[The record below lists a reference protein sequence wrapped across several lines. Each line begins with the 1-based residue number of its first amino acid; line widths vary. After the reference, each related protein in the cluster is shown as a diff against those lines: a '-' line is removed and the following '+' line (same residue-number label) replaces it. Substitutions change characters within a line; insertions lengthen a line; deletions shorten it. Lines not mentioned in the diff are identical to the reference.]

1 MSGRSLPRT
10 NTALRRR
17 LSSVSTCSNRED
29 TECSIVF
36 NRRWTCSMSPRI
48 AVIAASKALF
58 VTISARMEVTSS
70 RNFSTLLAIK
80 PIRLSFDSALIRML
94 SL

>member
-1 MSGRSLPRT
+1 
-10 NTALRRR
+10 
-17 LSSVSTCSNRED
+17 
-29 TECSIVF
+29 
-36 NRRWTCSMSPRI
+36 MSPRI

-80 PIRLSFDSALIRML
+80 PIRLSFDSANDSDVITLVNANDLQVPDQPQAAAMSA
-94 SL
+94 SLMSKFADTFCTSS